1 MKNEVIP
8 IFPLKLVA
16 FPGEQLNLHIFEPRY
31 KQLIA
36 DVSNE
41 KGKFGVSVYLDKLM
55 PYGSEVIVEEVSKV
69 YEDGRMDIKTK
80 VIRVYELLKFENPFE
95 DKLYAAG
102 EIISF
107 ENDLIVPIDLQ
118 DEFLFH
124 IKEFFRLIGE
134 PQSIVPMLVNS
145 FTLAHK
151 IGLTIEQEYELLV
164 LRTES
169 SRIHFLIDHFAKVI
183 PILREVD
190 RAKTKIKMNGHFK
203 TLDTLNF

>member
-55 PYGSEVIVEEVSKV
+55 PYGSDVIVEEVSKV